1 MIYFLHCYTIKP
13 LRSFSQGSLMIK
25 AKTLKEV
32 IETFIPIKRRT
43 NLQGWHPVLCKVCN
57 DHGRKGNRAGFR
69 FDHDIVIYN
78 CFNCGH
84 TAVYNP
90 HENKTMPEK
99 MKMVLDAFHVPQEE
113 WQQVVFTALSLTKGG
128 DYNQQYNNTK
138 SIEPPAVSLPDFFY
152 QLSDDPKDEMSQCAI
167 EYLKTKRGINWKDY
181 PFMLA
186 KITNH
191 PDSKR
196 WFGRLIIPF
205 FKDNK
210 LIFYQGRDLT
220 DTRPQ
225 KYLNAS
231 VNRENV
237 LYGFEFL
244 NQNTD
249 EPLYIVEGWFD
260 AFLIQGIAVL
270 GRKISDGQLRWINS
284 SPRPKVII
292 PDKTGKG
299 FDLALMGLEKGWA
312 VSTPDVGDCKDV
324 SEAVVRYG
332 LVYTLMSIKQHTY
345 KGFEAKTRIKVYC
358 K

>member
-1 MIYFLHCYTIKP
+1 MI
-13 LRSFSQGSLMIK
+13 R

-32 IETFIPIKRRT
+32 IETFIPIKHRA
-43 NLQGWHPVLCKVCN
+43 NSQGWHAVLCKVCN
-57 DHGRKGNRAGFR
+57 DHGRKGDRAGFR
-69 FDHDIVIYN
+69 FEHNAVAYN

-90 HENKTMPEK
+90 QENKTMPEK
-99 MKMVLDAFHVPQEE
+99 MKIVLEAFHVPEEE
-113 WQQVVFTALSLTKGG
+113 WQQVVFTALSTEGG
-128 DYNQQYNNTK
+128 DHLLYQQH
-138 SIEPPAVSLPDFFY
+138 IIQPVEPPAIPLPNFFY
-152 QLSDDPKDEMSQCAI
+152 RLSNNTDDEIGQYAI
-167 EYLKTKRGINWKDY
+167 EYLETKRGINWKDY

-186 KITNH
+186 KVTNH

-225 KYLNAS
+225 KYLSAG

-260 AFLIQGIAVL
+260 AFLIRGIAVL

-284 SPRPKVII
+284 SPRPKVVI
-292 PDKTGKG
+292 PDKTGRG
-299 FDLALMGLEKGWA
+299 FDLARIGLERGWA
-312 VSTPDVGDCKDV
+312 VSTPDIGDCKDV
-324 SEAVVRYG
+324 NEAIMRYG
-332 LVYTLMSIKQHTY
+332 LIYTLMTIKQHTY
-345 KGFEAKTRIKVYC
+345 KGFEAETRIKVYC